1 MSNGRVREYR
11 LRESFIQFQG
21 NYIYV
26 TMQIPNIEI
35 KTIYESQI
43 SDWFT
48 RKVKESDRS
57 GFYQAVL
64 DGETEKFVGYIKKL
78 LFSSISTFDS
88 SESFY
93 HGFLLSL
100 LSGISGYTASSSRE
114 EGEDRPDIILYPD
127 DPAEDVIVFELK
139 VRKKLP
145 EMTEGLEEAVRQIIE
160 KKYVEGIFE
169 EGYTNVKAFGLCF
182 CKKTCMGQQLK

>member
-1 MSNGRVREYR
+1 MITQGLKQKKELDELINGGTIEKQIHEDITYDDIHKSEDNLWNFLFFTGYMKKTDEKKR
-11 LRESFIQFQG
+11 G

-64 DGETEKFVGYIKKL
+64 VGETEKFVGYIKKL

-88 SESFY
+88 SEF
-93 HGFLLSL
+93 F
-100 LSGISGYTASSSRE
+100 TTVFCC
-114 EGEDRPDIILYPD
+114 LY
-127 DPAEDVIVFELK
+127 
-139 VRKKLP
+139 
-145 EMTEGLEEAVRQIIE
+145 
-160 KKYVEGIFE
+160 
-169 EGYTNVKAFGLCF
+169 
-182 CKKTCMGQQLK
+182 

>member
-114 EGEDRPDIILYPD
+114 EGEDRLDIILYPD

-145 EMTEGLEEAVRQIIE
+145 EM
-160 KKYVEGIFE
+160 
-169 EGYTNVKAFGLCF
+169 
-182 CKKTCMGQQLK
+182 

>member
-26 TMQIPNIEI
+26 TMQSPNIEI

-78 LFSSISTFDS
+78 PL
-88 SESFY
+88 
-93 HGFLLSL
+93 
-100 LSGISGYTASSSRE
+100 
-114 EGEDRPDIILYPD
+114 
-127 DPAEDVIVFELK
+127 
-139 VRKKLP
+139 
-145 EMTEGLEEAVRQIIE
+145 
-160 KKYVEGIFE
+160 
-169 EGYTNVKAFGLCF
+169 
-182 CKKTCMGQQLK
+182 